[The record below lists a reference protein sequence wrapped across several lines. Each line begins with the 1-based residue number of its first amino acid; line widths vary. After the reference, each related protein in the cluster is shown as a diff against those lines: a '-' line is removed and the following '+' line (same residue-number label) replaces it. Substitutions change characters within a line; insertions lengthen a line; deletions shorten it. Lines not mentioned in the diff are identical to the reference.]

1 MYESLSVQPRVACSF
16 VLRFNSLPDRALPA
30 TMLDSPC
37 RQPYLPWKRI
47 CQTIDVAASRDLLW
61 VPRHRPQCGSKLEP
75 PAPSQ
80 NQKMTDV
87 DRNLRKK
94 KRIFGWIGTIC
105 LLLIIPI
112 KLLRISDVHAIALV
126 IGVAPSILGP
136 AGLLFLLLSSTGR
149 LSRLTVFQTTL
160 LAGVIAV
167 GLELIQLLPR
177 PGILAHVRYT
187 FDLLDL
193 GATILSLVVAYGV
206 ARVMLGKATMLA

>member
-1 MYESLSVQPRVACSF
+1 LFTPLQLLGTELFLGLKKARD
-16 VLRFNSLPDRALPA
+16 DRAFHLP
-30 TMLDSPC
+30 
-37 RQPYLPWKRI
+37 
-47 CQTIDVAASRDLLW
+47 TI
-61 VPRHRPQCGSKLEP
+61 GS
-75 PAPSQ
+75 SQ

-87 DRNLRKK
+87 DFNLRKK
-94 KRIFGWIGTIC
+94 KRILGWVGTMC

-112 KLLRISDVHAIALV
+112 KVLRISNIHAIALA

-160 LAGVIAV
+160 LAGAIAM

-193 GATILSLVVAYGV
+193 GATILSLGIAYGGAKV
-206 ARVMLGKATMLA
+206 ILGKGTMLA